1 MMYFRRWKGI
11 LFVVCVL
18 FIAMSF
24 ASCEFSTE
32 EEQAIDK
39 IADELIEEGPA
50 GANLTPSPTLTPTQ
64 TSTPTPT
71 PTATPT
77 PTPVKV
83 SYLDEPDDV
92 RCPYTQMVLQEMGFV
107 DLIGYEVVL
116 DGLNMLG
123 TLEFADVDLGSSMQV
138 VPFWIAGV
146 VGGNPE
152 VAMLPG
158 MNPWGFGEWSVD
170 CWYAEEEFQCA
181 FAMREN
187 DNFFDTDYEVDA
199 KLEGNTLS
207 FVLPYGFPRV
217 GDTFGAYVQTDTG
230 YDFLGIDENGLMLE
244 VGFQCPFPAEG
255 AGMVLDGSY
264 TVCGSGCWL
273 RDEIVEGQ
281 KEEVWCMNDSPCVA
295 RGCECHL
302 FSRGLDDSPQ
312 DLDSWEHVAEPGQK
326 MQKDNTQAY
335 HCFCVQ

>member
-11 LFVVCVL
+11 LFVVCVIA
-18 FIAMSF
+18 IAMF
-24 ASCEFSTE
+24 FTSCEFSTE

-50 GANLTPSPTLTPTQ
+50 GANLTPSPTFTPTQ

-71 PTATPT
+71 PTITPT

-83 SYLDEPDDV
+83 SHLDEPDDV
-92 RCPYTQMVLQEMGFV
+92 RCPYTQMVLNDMGFV
-107 DLIGYEVVL
+107 DLIGFEVVL
-116 DGLNMLG
+116 DGLDVVG
-123 TLEFADVDLGSSMQV
+123 TLEFADSNLSESMQV

-152 VAMLPG
+152 VPPLYE
-158 MNPWGFGEWSVD
+158 MNQWGWGEWSMD
-170 CWYAEEEFQCA
+170 CWYGEEDLQCG
-181 FAMREN
+181 FAVREN
-187 DNFFDTDYEVDA
+187 GTFNDIEYDVHMNM
-199 KLEGNTLS
+199 EGNKLT
-207 FVLPYGFPRV
+207 FVFPSGYPRV

-230 YDFLGIDENGLMLE
+230 YDYLGIGENGLLLE
-244 VGFQCPFPAEG
+244 VGFECPFPAEVV
-255 AGMVLDGSY
+255 GMVLDTSY
-264 TVCGSGCWL
+264 TLCGPGCSL
-273 RDEIVEGQ
+273 RDKIVEGQ

-302 FSRGLDDSPQ
+302 FSRGLDDPPQ
-312 DLDSWEHVAEPGQK
+312 DPDSWKHVAEPGQK